1 MNFVKGSCCQLK
13 FPMHSST
20 GKWVA
25 EHMPRCFGSFVC
37 VTTPRMFILKVR
49 SREGFREL
57 VGRTTCFGQQ
67 MYAYRSFGLF
77 GEAKVRNALAFCV
90 TPGCICCAEA
100 AVVLLRP
107 FLVDVV
113 RLRLRHYR

>member
-1 MNFVKGSCCQLK
+1 ML
-13 FPMHSST
+13 ST
-20 GKWVA
+20 KVSDAFFYWKMGCGAYAAVLRKLCLRYYSAYVHT
-25 EHMPRCFGSFVC
+25 EMQ
-37 VTTPRMFILKVR
+37 VR